1 MLEELIKTLM
11 FLVIIVFFIM
21 MCYESI
27 DGALSDYYYKYS
39 SSIGELRRLDVG
51 DDLTDGFK
59 LTYGSGDFIVCKP
72 LLVDNHPGRV
82 CLAS

>member
-21 MCYESI
+21 MCYESL
-27 DGALSDYYYKYS
+27 DSVLSDYYYKYS
-39 SSIGELRRLDVG
+39 SSIIELRRLEVS
-51 DDLTDGFK
+51 DDLDDGFK

-72 LLVDNHPGRV
+72 SLINNHPGRV